1 VAEGTDLTRARLLP
15 WAIVLVAALAYPIA
29 VLAGGGATFPS
40 AAECVHPARA
50 DGDLEV
56 VFARFESLADAA
68 ALRDRVLAAGFKGSE
83 IEADGCG
90 RWKVAVHGIPTLKV
104 GSEVMAEARSV
115 GISPTLEQAPA
126 A

>member
-1 VAEGTDLTRARLLP
+1 VTRSRILP

-29 VLAGGGATFPS
+29 VLAGGGAKFPS

-56 VFARFESLADAA
+56 VFARFGSLTDADA
-68 ALRDRVLAAGFKGSE
+68 LLDRVLAAGFKGSQVE
-83 IEADGCG
+83 PDGCG
-90 RWKVAVHGIPTLKV
+90 RWKVAVHGIPTLQV

-115 GISPTLEQAPA
+115 GLSPMLEQAPA